1 MQGPLRMRQSLAQ
14 LERAFVE
21 EIELDRDRREA
32 MVRRTAQRSRQR
44 QVARV
49 QKRSSM
55 RFALLVLVLLATAA
69 LVTVAMFETLYY
81 VMG

>member
-1 MQGPLRMRQSLAQ
+1 MRMRQSIAQ

-21 EIELDRDRREA
+21 EIELDRTRRENL
-32 MVRRTAQRSRQR
+32 RRTASQRSRVR
-44 QVARV
+44 RV
-49 QKRSSM
+49 QRRQQRGSL
-55 RFALLVLVLLATAA
+55 RFFLLVVSLIATAV

>member
-1 MQGPLRMRQSLAQ
+1 MRMRQSLAE
-14 LERAFVE
+14 LEKAFVE

-32 MVRRTAQRSRQR
+32 MVRQTEMRSRR
-44 QVARV
+44 RKIERV
-49 QKRSSM
+49 QRHGSI
-55 RFALLVLVLLATAA
+55 RFTLLVLVLLATAA

>member
-1 MQGPLRMRQSLAQ
+1 MRMRQSLAQ

-21 EIELDRDRREA
+21 ETVQDRDRRA
-32 MVRRTAQRSRQR
+32 RLVRQAAERERRRELERTH
-44 QVARV
+44 
-49 QKRSSM
+49 KRGSM
-55 RFALLVLVLLATAA
+55 RFGVLVVALVVTAV

>member
-1 MQGPLRMRQSLAQ
+1 MRQSLAE

-21 EIELDRDRREA
+21 EAQVEQ
-32 MVRRTAQRSRQR
+32 VRAEHTVRTTRLRARQR
-44 QVARV
+44 KIERAH
-49 QKRSSM
+49 KHGTM
-55 RFALLVLVLLATAA
+55 RFIALVFALITTAV

>member
-1 MQGPLRMRQSLAQ
+1 MRMRQSLAE

-21 EIELDRDRREA
+21 EAQVEQVRAVETVRETLLRARLRELEKA
-32 MVRRTAQRSRQR
+32 HKHGTMS
-44 QVARV
+44 
-49 QKRSSM
+49 
-55 RFALLVLVLLATAA
+55 FFVLVLALIGTAV

>member
-1 MQGPLRMRQSLAQ
+1 MRQSIAQ

-21 EIELDRDRREA
+21 EIELDRTRRENL
-32 MVRRTAQRSRQR
+32 RRTASQRSRVR
-44 QVARV
+44 RV
-49 QKRSSM
+49 QRRQQRGSL
-55 RFALLVLVLLATAA
+55 RFFLLVLSLIATAV